1 MGFHS
6 PHSNKKLDEKKYNL
20 IFLSRYER
28 SCIRVI
34 FWQKDSFSQLMF
46 VVWQILVFLGEMIS
60 LQETM
65 HFKICLR
72 LFFSA

>member
-6 PHSNKKLDEKKYNL
+6 PHSNKKFDEKKYNL
-20 IFLSRYER
+20 IFFNHAMNVRA
-28 SCIRVI
+28 
-34 FWQKDSFSQLMF
+34 FWQKSSFSQLMF